1 MNKSIRK
8 VNSCL
13 FLIHFLDGNPNL
25 IFINVDNQAENILFL
40 TAMVFLRSF
49 SVLII
54 SDEAEKLYEI
64 FDSVGITLRKTKNK
78 SKSSSISSFSNY
90 DIAFLDIDSEG
101 WEKRLLELKQYMPV
115 ITFGKPNID
124 RALNS
129 MRLGA
134 TDFLKK
140 PIHNESVREIFEN
153 FKDKPKVEI
162 EGLIGKSR
170 IMEDVYCG
178 IRKAA
183 LTDSNVLITGE
194 SGTGKELVAR
204 AIHNL
209 SERKDNPFIVINCS
223 AIPDTLLESELFGFE
238 KGAFTGAN
246 YTKKGLV
253 EWAHGGTLFFD
264 EIGDVSPLFQT
275 KILRVIQEGEFIRI
289 GGNHSI
295 KVDVRFIAATN
306 KDLPKACKE
315 GVFREDL
322 FYRLNVINIEI
333 PPLRNRKEDIPSL
346 TEFFIKKHST
356 KRKDLTIKGITEEA
370 LDALMNY
377 SFPGNVREL
386 ENIIERAIA
395 FTSSVEITI
404 KDLPSYILRTQHSK
418 KSLQGTL
425 REAVDNFEKEMI
437 WAALQKS
444 RGNISKAAE
453 ILGIHRQQLQRK
465 LKQFKIAT

>member
-1 MNKSIRK
+1 
-8 VNSCL
+8 
-13 FLIHFLDGNPNL
+13 
-25 IFINVDNQAENILFL
+25 
-40 TAMVFLRSF
+40 MVFLRSF
-49 SVLII
+49 SVLVI

-64 FDSVGITLRKTKNK
+64 FDSIGITLRKTNK
-78 SKSSSISSFSNY
+78 TKSPASTNFSTY
-90 DIAFLDIDSEG
+90 DIAFIDIDSEG
-101 WEKRLLELKQYMPV
+101 WEKRVIDLKQYMPV
-115 ITFGKPNID
+115 ITIGKSDIKK
-124 RALNS
+124 AIKS
-129 MRLGA
+129 MKLGA
-134 TDFLKK
+134 TDFLQK
-140 PIHNESVREIFEN
+140 PLRNESVKEIFEN

-162 EGLIGKSR
+162 NGLIGISR

-209 SERKDNPFIVINCS
+209 SERKENPFIVINCT

-246 YTKKGLV
+246 YTKKGLI
-253 EWAHGGTLFFD
+253 EWADRGTVFFD

-289 GGNHSI
+289 GGNHPV

-306 KDLPKACKE
+306 KDLSKACKE

-322 FYRLNVINIEI
+322 FYRLNVIHIEI
-333 PPLRNRKEDIPSL
+333 PPLRSRKEDIPSL
-346 TEFFIKKHST
+346 TQFFIKKHSA
-356 KRKDLTIKGITEEA
+356 KRKDINIKGITEEA
-370 LDALMNY
+370 LDALMSY

-395 FTSSVEITI
+395 FTNSVEITI
-404 KDLPSYILRTQHSK
+404 KDLPAYLLKTQHSK
-418 KSLQGTL
+418 KTPHGNL
-425 REAVDNFEKEMI
+425 REAVDNFEKELI
-437 WAALQKS
+437 WSALQKS

-453 ILGIHRQQLQRK
+453 LLGIHRQQLQRK

>member
-1 MNKSIRK
+1 
-8 VNSCL
+8 
-13 FLIHFLDGNPNL
+13 
-25 IFINVDNQAENILFL
+25 
-40 TAMVFLRSF
+40 MVLLKSF
-49 SVLII
+49 SVLVV
-54 SDEAEKLYEI
+54 SDEAKKLYEI
-64 FDSVGITLRKTKNK
+64 FNSVGITLRKTTKL
-78 SKSSSISSFSNY
+78 KSSSNTNFFNY
-90 DIAFLDIDSEG
+90 DIAFIDIDSEG
-101 WEKRLLELKQYMPV
+101 WEKRLMELKQYMPV
-115 ITFGKPNID
+115 ITFGKADIKK
-124 RALNS
+124 AIKS
-129 MRLGA
+129 MKLGA
-134 TDFLKK
+134 TDFLQK
-140 PIHNESVREIFEN
+140 PLKNESVKEIFEN

-170 IMEDVYCG
+170 TMEDVYCG
-178 IRKAA
+178 IRKAS

-204 AIHNL
+204 AIHTL
-209 SERKDNPFIVINCS
+209 SERKENPFIVINCS

-253 EWAHGGTLFFD
+253 EWADRGTLFFD

-289 GGNHSI
+289 GGSHPI
-295 KVDVRFIAATN
+295 RVDVRFIAATN
-306 KDLPKACKE
+306 KDLTKACKE

-322 FYRLNVINIEI
+322 FYRLNVIHIEI
-333 PPLRNRKEDIPSL
+333 PPLRSRKEDIPSL
-346 TEFFIKKHST
+346 TEFFIKKHSS

-395 FTSSVEITI
+395 FTNSAEITV
-404 KDLPSYILRTQHSK
+404 KDLPAYLLKAQHSK
-418 KSLQGTL
+418 KPLHGTL
-425 REAVDNFEKEMI
+425 REAVDNFEKEII
-437 WAALQKS
+437 WSALQKS

-453 ILGIHRQQLQRK
+453 LLGIHRQQLQRK

>member
-1 MNKSIRK
+1 
-8 VNSCL
+8 
-13 FLIHFLDGNPNL
+13 
-25 IFINVDNQAENILFL
+25 
-40 TAMVFLRSF
+40 MVFLRSF
-49 SVLII
+49 SVLVI
-54 SDEAEKLYEI
+54 SQEAEKLYRI
-64 FDSVGITLRKTKNK
+64 FDSIGITLRKSNK
-78 SKSSSISSFSNY
+78 AGASKSSDFSNY
-90 DIAFLDIDSEG
+90 DIAFLDIDSDG

-115 ITFGKPNID
+115 IAFGKTDIKK
-124 RALNS
+124 AVEA
-129 MRLGA
+129 MKLGA
-134 TDFLKK
+134 TDFLHK
-140 PIHNESVREIFEN
+140 PLKNEAVFEIFEK

-162 EGLIGKSR
+162 PGLIGISR

-204 AIHNL
+204 AIHSL

-246 YTKKGLV
+246 YTKKGLI
-253 EWAHGGTLFFD
+253 EWAHKGTLFFD

-289 GGNHSI
+289 GGAQPI

-306 KDLPKACKE
+306 KDLVKACKE
-315 GVFREDL
+315 NSFREDL
-322 FYRLNVINIEI
+322 FYRLNVIQIEL
-333 PPLRNRKEDIPSL
+333 PPLRSRKEDITSL
-346 TEFFIKKHST
+346 VEFFIKKHSS
-356 KRKDLTIKGITEEA
+356 KRKDIHIKGITEEA

-395 FTSSVEITI
+395 FTNSTEITV
-404 KDLPSYILRTQHSK
+404 KDLPSYLIKTSNPK
-418 KSLQGTL
+418 KTL
-425 REAVDNFEKEMI
+425 HGNLKEAVDNFEKELI
-437 WAALQKS
+437 WSALQKS

-453 ILGIHRQQLQRK
+453 LLGIHRQQLQRK

>member
-1 MNKSIRK
+1 M
-8 VNSCL
+8 
-13 FLIHFLDGNPNL
+13 G
-25 IFINVDNQAENILFL
+25 
-40 TAMVFLRSF
+40 FLRSF
-49 SVLII
+49 SVLVV
-54 SDEAEKLYEI
+54 SDEAEKLYKI
-64 FDSVGITLRKTKNK
+64 FDSIGITLRKTSK
-78 SKSSSISSFSNY
+78 SKSSSSTTLYLY

-115 ITFGKPNID
+115 IAFGKPQIEK
-124 RALNS
+124 AVKS
-129 MRLGA
+129 MKLGA
-134 TDFLKK
+134 LDFLKK
-140 PIHNESVREIFEN
+140 PLKDESVREIFQN

-162 EGLIGKSR
+162 DGLIGISR

-209 SERKDNPFIVINCS
+209 SERQANPFIVINCS

-253 EWAHGGTLFFD
+253 EWADGGTLFFD

-275 KILRVIQEGEFIRI
+275 KILRVIQEGEFIKI
-289 GGNHSI
+289 GGSHPI

-306 KDLPKACKE
+306 RDLPKACRE
-315 GVFREDL
+315 GSFREDL
-322 FYRLNVINIEI
+322 FYRLNVIHIEI

-346 TEFFIKKHST
+346 TEFFIKKHSA
-356 KRKDLTIKGITEEA
+356 KRKDIAIKGITEEA
-370 LDALMNY
+370 LDTLMNY

-395 FTSSVEITI
+395 FTNSSEITV
-404 KDLPSYILRTQHSK
+404 KDLPAYLIKTSATKKTQ
-418 KSLQGTL
+418 QGSL
-425 REAVDNFEKEMI
+425 REALDLFEKELI
-437 WAALQKS
+437 WSALQKS
-444 RGNISKAAE
+444 RGNISKAADL
-453 ILGIHRQQLQRK
+453 LGIHRQQLQRK
-465 LKQFKIAT
+465 LKQFKIAI